1 MATTQQKD
9 LLVMKF
15 LHYFITEK
23 NYNPVVVHGIQNE
36 IWLENMDSEF
46 RIVRIVLGYIH
57 NNDQFEFDNFKVR
70 KLTRQIKMKT
80 FTFKMKVLTLYL
92 DLNDDVEI
100 SNNKINYPVRVKSE
114 KSIAKNELIKKYF
127 PDMINKLKFTE
138 EGALLYQKINNDILR
153 KNLDSSEKINDLF
166 SPKKPIVT
174 YILLGIITITMVL
187 MYFIGKASI
196 DSVDITTLYL
206 FGGLVKNGSIIRLVT
221 SIFLHIG
228 LIHYIMNAWA
238 LNILGKQVERF
249 YGHVKTLIIF
259 LYSGIVGNLLSVIL
273 MNDNTISAG
282 ASGAIFGLM
291 GALLY
296 FALNQRTYMGEAL
309 KNEILP
315 VIIIN
320 LLIGLIVPS
329 INMYAHVGGFIG
341 GIIISTFLGIKYKTS
356 RFEKI
361 NGFIV
366 SIILLVALT
375 YLAYFM

>member
-1 MATTQQKD
+1 MTANEKKD

-23 NYNPVVVHGIQNE
+23 NYNPVIVHGIQNE
-36 IWLENMDSEF
+36 IWLENMDSDF
-46 RIVRIVLGYIH
+46 KIVRLVLGYIH
-57 NNDQFEFDNFKVR
+57 NEEQYDFDNFKVGR
-70 KLTRQIKMKT
+70 LVKQIKVKT
-80 FTFKMKVLTLYL
+80 FTFSMKVLSLYL
-92 DLNDDVEI
+92 DINEDVELK
-100 SNNKINYPVRVKSE
+100 STKLNYPVRVK
-114 KSIAKNELIKKYF
+114 NESSLSKEEIIKKYF
-127 PDMINKLKFTE
+127 SDMPSKLKFTE
-138 EGALLYQKINNDILR
+138 EGAKLYERINNDILK

-174 YILLGIITITMVL
+174 YLLMGIMFILLVL
-187 MYFIGKASI
+187 MYLIGNG
-196 DSVDITTLYL
+196 SVDSMDVNTLYI
-206 FGGLVKNGSIIRLVT
+206 FGGLIKHGSPLRLVT

-228 LIHYIMNAWA
+228 LIHFIMNVWS

-249 YGHVKTLIIF
+249 YGHFKTLIIF
-259 LYSGIVGNLLSVIL
+259 LYSGVVGNLLSVIL

-296 FALNQRTYMGEAL
+296 FSLNQRTYMGEAL

-320 LLIGLIVPS
+320 LLASFMIPGINVFAHIGGL
-329 INMYAHVGGFIG
+329 IG
-341 GIIISTFLGIKYKTS
+341 GIIISTFLGIKYKS
-356 RFEKI
+356 SKFEKT
-361 NGFIV
+361 NGFIASTILV
-366 SIILLVALT
+366 ILLA